1 MRYKNS
7 LVTPSDKRIRK
18 FEEFYE
24 MRFPKDYIAFIK
36 QCNGCIP
43 IDCTFVCGGHEYLI
57 ERFLCML
64 DDDML
69 NEIDEGCFDIGVVIA
84 SVDDRL
90 SDDGNSTGLKL
101 IPIADLFAGELVCLD
116 FRKDMDHPEV
126 CIWFHEESEYLSP
139 STQKVANSFTEF
151 LSMLKEPEED

>member
-7 LVTPSDKRIRK
+7 LVPPSDELIRENEED
-18 FEEFYE
+18 FEV
-24 MRFPKDYIAFIK
+24 RFPRDYITFIK

-69 NEIDEGCFDIGVVIA
+69 NEIDEGRYDIAVVTADIG
-84 SVDDRL
+84 DRL
-90 SDDGNSTGLKL
+90 VEDEDSTGLAL
-101 IPIADLFAGELVCLD
+101 VPIADLFAGELVCLD

-126 CIWFHEESEYLSP
+126 CIWFHEESEYSSP